1 MFQKRIEGAFL
12 LISLANQDLPDQASI
27 LYKQMLRLAQQSGS
41 PWLIVKCMTTT
52 SCEEVLAY
60 CIRILQHYL

>member
-41 PWLIVKCMTTT
+41 PWLLV
-52 SCEEVLAY
+52 
-60 CIRILQHYL
+60 